1 MLDKCANPGCA
12 ATFLK
17 LRDGKLFVIEVE
29 VAYSSNGGRRAR
41 QPQHY
46 WLCSSCRRTMTVI
59 PENGERAKVV
69 PLTGSATRAA
79 S

>member
-17 LRDGKLFVIEVE
+17 LRDGKLFVLEVGT
-29 VAYSSNGGRRAR
+29 AHPSDGGRRAR
-41 QPQHY
+41 QLQSY
-46 WLCSSCRRTMTVI
+46 WLCSSCCRTMTVI
-59 PENGERAKVV
+59 SENGERVKVV
-69 PLTGSATRAA
+69 PLPGSATRAA

>member
-17 LRDGKLFVIEVE
+17 LRDGKLFVMEVE
-29 VAYSSNGGRRAR
+29 TAYPSNGRRAR
-41 QPQHY
+41 QLQHY
-46 WLCSSCRRTMTVI
+46 WLCSSCCRSMTVVA
-59 PENGERAKVV
+59 EKGDRVKVV
-69 PLTGSATRAA
+69 PLPGSATRAA